1 MTIDKDCRDCPI
13 KGVPECQDCPVKGI
27 ECDRCVGTNITFNF
41 PATIFSQANTPE
53 QQIHHIRT
61 ELDEAC
67 YEIVFDNIPL
77 AIMECLDAV
86 HSAET
91 LLRIVLREYG
101 EEKVLKGMKLVIK
114 KNHDRGYY
122 LESNSTV

>member
-1 MTIDKDCRDCPI
+1 MKEI
-13 KGVPECQDCPVKGI
+13 V
-27 ECDRCVGTNITFNF
+27 FNF
-41 PATIFSQANTPE
+41 PATKFSQINTPE
-53 QQIHHIRT
+53 QQIHHLRT

-101 EEKVLKGMKLVIK
+101 EDKVLKGVKLVVK
-114 KNHDRGYY
+114 KNDERGYY
-122 LESNSTV
+122 LEGQGDV